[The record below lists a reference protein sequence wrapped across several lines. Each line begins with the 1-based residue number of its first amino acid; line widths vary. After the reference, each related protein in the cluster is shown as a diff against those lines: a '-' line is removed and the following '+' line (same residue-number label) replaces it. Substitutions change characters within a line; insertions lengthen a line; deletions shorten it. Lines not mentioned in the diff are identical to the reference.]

1 MIEEEIDPVKE
12 ILNQNKRRPGLPNI
26 ISLLMMITSMA
37 WLFSI
42 DWRLFAIVLVLFTAM
57 LIK

>member
-1 MIEEEIDPVKE
+1 MTEEEIDPVKE
-12 ILNQNKRRPGLPNI
+12 ILNQNKRRPRTINI